1 MVQQMAATEKEATGE
16 ALFVSESLGKNFGE
30 TEILTGGRDDWPVGK
45 CDRRSSGRK
54 GLPDPPGHHRERCQ
68 ERRASL
74 QARECEEVSR
84 RALREKDETI
94 SARNR
99 ELEEAIRSDCKE
111 EHEIQQRM
119 AALDVARW
127 RRSPLMAA
135 GTWATQMCSRVL
147 TDSHRRPKS
156 LAVVPTTCS
165 MAMSPP
171 QTLILSFIAQ
181 Y

>member
-1 MVQQMAATEKEATGE
+1 MIGLCLLANAIILLEEKGYLIRLDTI
-16 ALFVSESLGKNFGE
+16 VSVVRSVSKLHKRVDQY
-30 TEILTGGRDDWPVGK
+30 LA
-45 CDRRSSGRK
+45 RRWS
-54 GLPDPPGHHRERCQ
+54 
-68 ERRASL
+68 RAGQTSWTS

-84 RALREKDETI
+84 RALREKEETI

-111 EHEIQQRM
+111 EHEIRQRM

-171 QTLILSFIAQ
+171 QPLILSFIAQ

>member
-1 MVQQMAATEKEATGE
+1 MIGLLENAIVGLLLEEKGYLIRLDTI
-16 ALFVSESLGKNFGE
+16 VSVVRSVARRWSRA
-30 TEILTGGRDDWPVGK
+30 GRTSW
-45 CDRRSSGRK
+45 
-54 GLPDPPGHHRERCQ
+54 
-68 ERRASL
+68 AL

-84 RALREKDETI
+84 RALREKEETI

-111 EHEIQQRM
+111 EHEIRQRM